1 MGPFG
6 MNPWFARHVRR
17 AQRDA
22 SPAPMSFAGVLREI
36 DGVAAEAWERWT
48 PEQSVADEFK
58 ARFMS
63 SLLAYYRRRPL
74 V

>member
-1 MGPFG
+1 
-6 MNPWFARHVRR
+6 MNPWLSRYVLRR
-17 AQRDA
+17 TKQEPP
-22 SPAPMSFAGVLREI
+22 PAPMRVADALHEI
-36 DGVAAEAWERWT
+36 DEVADAAWERWT
-48 PEQSVADEFK
+48 PKQAAADEFK